1 MATNGWKISYSRQT
15 VGGYQRIGDT
25 QMKIIVQYGMLVVMS
40 IFVIVFTVEAV
51 VTLWKAI
58 VKREDKH

>member
-1 MATNGWKISYSRQT
+1 
-15 VGGYQRIGDT
+15 
-25 QMKIIVQYGMLVVMS
+25 MKIIVQYGMLVVMS

-58 VKREDKH
+58 VKREDEK

>member
-1 MATNGWKISYSRQT
+1 
-15 VGGYQRIGDT
+15 
-25 QMKIIVQYGMLVVMS
+25 MKIIVQYGMLVVMS

-51 VTLWKAI
+51 CVLWKAI